1 MISWKKSVKIMAA
14 IVIAI
19 LFFNECVQY
28 KDIPAENKLKNVYL

>member
-1 MISWKKSVKIMAA
+1 MMAA

-28 KDIPAENKLKNVYL
+28 KDIPAENKLKMCIYKLKNGVCI